1 VAARRAVII
10 LSGGKIWIGNWHI
23 TPLAASRRGEAATPY
38 RTFDNP
44 IDLAADSGQLAIRH
58 A

>member
-1 VAARRAVII
+1 LAYHAA
-10 LSGGKIWIGNWHI
+10 GGKS
-23 TPLAASRRGEAATPY
+23 ARQSATPY